1 MRHRYAGSLRPLV
14 AVGKIIPHDLAA
26 RILARLGKADIA
38 MIPIGR
44 QPLGRP
50 VRGEV
55 NGSLPLPVH
64 ALPAYLGQ
72 LGIADFLGDRPER
85 CAGPDRLQ
93 LLMVAY
99 KDDLRPARLGLA
111 NEAGELAAPDHARLV
126 DHEHVA
132 AADRAAV
139 VLPTA
144 GP

>member
-1 MRHRYAGSLRPLV
+1 
-14 AVGKIIPHDLAA
+14 
-26 RILARLGKADIA
+26 

-55 NGSLPLPVH
+55 NGSVRCRPRAAGDLR
-64 ALPAYLGQ
+64 Q
-72 LGIADFLGDRPER
+72 LGMADFLRDRPER

>member
-1 MRHRYAGSLRPLV
+1 MRHRYAGAVRALV
-14 AVGKIIPHDLAA
+14 AIGKVVAHDLAP
-26 RILARLGKADIA
+26 RVLAGFGKADIA
-38 MIPIGR
+38 AIPIGR

-55 NGSLPLPVH
+55 NRRLPLPVH
-64 ALPAYLGQ
+64 ALPANLGQ
-72 LGIADFLGDRPER
+72 LGMADFLRDRPKR
-85 CAGPDRLQ
+85 CARPDRLQ

-132 AADRAAV
+132 AAECAAV